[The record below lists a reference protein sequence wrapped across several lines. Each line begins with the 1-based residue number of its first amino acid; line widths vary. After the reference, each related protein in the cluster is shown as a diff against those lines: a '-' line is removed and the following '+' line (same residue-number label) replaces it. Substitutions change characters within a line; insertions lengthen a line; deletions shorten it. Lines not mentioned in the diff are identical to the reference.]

1 MSLLSVNVGMFI
13 SLQNKLLLNLER
25 IYLSKMCKKR
35 IYHEVNIIIS
45 INLLVRDSLV
55 IYITILMFNDDYVIF
70 LSRI

>member
-13 SLQNKLLLNLER
+13 SLQNKLLLNLVR